1 MIKREEVELHKELVS
16 TNNGMK
22 VMKYKQPILVKT
34 VFEYEKKQKK
44 HILVLSTPKNH
55 GKPMVNSP
63 LIRPAIYWGGSFG
76 GVP

>member
-44 HILVLSTPKNH
+44 THFSP
-55 GKPMVNSP
+55 VNSQKS
-63 LIRPAIYWGGSFG
+63 WETNG
-76 GVP
+76 